1 MSDITVT
8 LITEERK
15 PVDLMS
21 PIKTVEDLEKHV
33 EELIFQEL
41 KINRKIPSDC
51 EEKEDDI
58 WIVYFRGYIRS
69 YFMFVVYDSIVL

>member
-1 MSDITVT
+1 MQVEMMVQKNEMSDITVT

-58 WIVYFRGYIRS
+58 
-69 YFMFVVYDSIVL
+69 